1 MRTRSIGVRQLLYS
15 IHYWLAVA
23 NSTSQLVSANST
35 SQLARANLD
44 SQLAYANFLVYT
56 ISELAYANPTIQ
68 FLS

>member
-15 IHYWLAVA
+15 IHYLLAVA

-56 ISELAYANPTIQ
+56 I
-68 FLS
+68 